1 MFSPALAGVFANA
14 ALPQKVVLVALVAAI
29 PMILI
34 MVVVALRGG
43 PGATV
48 ARRTISDMRVAAP
61 IIALLTGGL
70 NSFHMG
76 ETIVRVPVD
85 ATLKQLAP
93 GIFEVSALVSLGA
106 LVGIVA
112 LVAHATIRL
121 TTSQHQ
127 AC

>member
-14 ALPQKVVLVALVAAI
+14 AFPQKVVLVALVGAL
-29 PMILI
+29 PLILI

-43 PGATV
+43 AGATV
-48 ARRTISDMRVAAP
+48 ARRTVSDMRVAAP
-61 IIALLTGGL
+61 TLGLLTGGL

-76 ETIVRVPVD
+76 ETIVRIPFD

-106 LVGIVA
+106 LVGVVA
-112 LVAHATIRL
+112 MVAHAAIRL
-121 TTSQHQ
+121 TPSRNQT
-127 AC
+127 C